1 MVIQISN
8 VCNQSKSIQKKLRET
23 NDLLY
28 IDKTV
33 IREIDSRLRTLAM
46 TYIHKEKT
54 YDTVCVLQSG
64 QAQLRVSKPCKI
76 AKFRNTEL
84 LNGELF

>member
-1 MVIQISN
+1 MTSTIANKIYGHLDQQRLQSED
-8 VCNQSKSIQKKLRET
+8 QKSKSIQKKLRET

-33 IREIDSRLRTLAM
+33 IREIDSGLKTLAM

-64 QAQLRVSKPCKI
+64 
-76 AKFRNTEL
+76 
-84 LNGELF
+84 

>member
-1 MVIQISN
+1 MTSTIANKIYGHLDQQRL
-8 VCNQSKSIQKKLRET
+8 QSE
-23 NDLLY
+23 DH
-28 IDKTV
+28 KTV

-64 QAQLRVSKPCKI
+64 
-76 AKFRNTEL
+76 
-84 LNGELF
+84 